1 MELKKDSRLTIVD
14 LPKTRKQIQE
24 NNRLTNR
31 IERGWRNSLNEF
43 WQPKKAFNKR
53 ESALIAVSL
62 LMLVMSIFFMLR

>member
-31 IERGWRNSLNEF
+31 IELGWRNSLNEF
-43 WQPKKAFNKR
+43 WQKKKAFNKR